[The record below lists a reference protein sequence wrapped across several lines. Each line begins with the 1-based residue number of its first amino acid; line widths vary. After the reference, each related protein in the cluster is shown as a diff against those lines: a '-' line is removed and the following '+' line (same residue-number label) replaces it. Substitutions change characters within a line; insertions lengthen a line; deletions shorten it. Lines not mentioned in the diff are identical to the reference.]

1 MEKKR
6 EELKIFSKKD
16 TNTEDEMRYPLY
28 RECFQ
33 NAIFSI
39 LSNLDAMRDN
49 CEQYFNDDDEAY
61 RYSFSRLPDNANNI
75 YAFLGARGS
84 GKTTAINEFGRI
96 LKELSE
102 EEEKKWLRE
111 VKEAL
116 NFEQAIQNLRF
127 VVLDAIDASLL
138 TDKEDF
144 VELVLSQLLAI
155 VEEKR
160 SKIDLYGRQQS
171 FSCAAQLSDAFINAY
186 NSYRNISREEAGREL
201 GESVTTI
208 LKNMP
213 SGPNARW
220 AISQLLTSFFEFV
233 GKDNGTKSYLVI
245 IIDDLDLNIG
255 YGYKLLEQIHKYL
268 ADPRIIVLIAA
279 DYGQLSL
286 ICEYYFKNQYSQNQY
301 SQNREE
307 YNQDSAVELSRE
319 YLLKAIPIANRIYMP
334 DSREFVKKYVEVKA
348 DQEKDNKEED
358 NSRDVKSF
366 VMNKVV
372 EKLGIYY
379 DLNGTKKHFAVPNTV
394 RELVNYNDFLSSL
407 NSIEWQDGKVPE
419 EQMHWY
425 DLNHARMNQDIT
437 SRMAYQLL
445 SHQQQKMFQALI
457 DKNIINR
464 ARYAVDLCKN
474 WRENTHVD
482 RTDNGKYRY
491 ADLIEELYHL
501 GRDDYRDKEL
511 IHCIIAFLT
520 SEMTREYY
528 HFCAAKDEKDSKKCL
543 KSFLGNSFGNQWLG
557 EMIPKALFDSTKGT
571 IDKWGYIDKTKINLW
586 QLRNKFSVNKQN
598 KGSYEAAIINRL
610 LIDLKTNRDFE
621 VIGILMLFLSGYE
634 MLKAQVTLPEIRF
647 EIIGDNT
654 MDETTKGRKEME
666 YRISFETTSATFDIF
681 GFIGKEWNDTQI
693 DEISNKIVEKIKRS
707 VREVAGKGQEIQEKY
722 AELKKL
728 VRGQLS
734 EWLCD
739 NFLAFPFYSLDMSYN
754 VLKRARKK
762 GIDMEGEVTKEQIY
776 DTMKRAYG
784 YIAAEL
790 YFEEEKYKEN
800 SIKGLEWFD
809 NFVNS
814 PFIKKF
820 GISYPEEMRDS
831 LNLKNKQGDMEKR
844 TEYSNESNDQSD
856 GLTEAMQNELSNI
869 IKSMVAP
876 DLKDDTPN

>member
-6 EELKIFSKKD
+6 EELKIFSEKD
-16 TNTEDEMRYPLY
+16 TNAGDEMRYPLY

-39 LSNLDAMRDN
+39 LSNLYAMRDN
-49 CEQYFNDDDEAY
+49 CKQHFGDDDEAY

-75 YAFLGARGS
+75 YAFLGPRGS

-96 LKELSE
+96 LRELSE
-102 EEEKKWLRE
+102 EEKKEWIKE
-111 VKEAL
+111 AKEAL
-116 NFEQAIQNLRF
+116 NLKQDEKNLEF
-127 VVLDAIDASLL
+127 VVLDTIDASLL

-144 VELVLSQLLAI
+144 VELVLSQLFAI
-155 VEEKR
+155 VEEER
-160 SKIDLYGRQQS
+160 SKIDLYSRQQS
-171 FSCAAQLSDAFINAY
+171 SSCVAQLSDAFINAY

-233 GKDNGTKSYLVI
+233 GKGKETKRYLVT

-307 YNQDSAVELSRE
+307 DNQDSAVELSKE

-334 DSREFVKKYVEVKA
+334 DSRGFVKKYVKIKA
-348 DQEKDNKEED
+348 DKEKDNKEKD
-358 NSRDVKSF
+358 NSRDVKGF

-425 DLNHARMNQDIT
+425 DLNYARMNQDIT

-445 SHQQQKMFQALI
+445 SHKQQKVFQVLLN
-457 DKNIINR
+457 KNIINR
-464 ARYAVDLCKN
+464 AKYVVDLCKN
-474 WRENTHVD
+474 WKEHTYVD
-482 RTDNGKYRY
+482 STDEGKHRY
-491 ADLIEELYHL
+491 ADLIEALYNL

-511 IHCIIAFLT
+511 VHCIIALLT

-528 HFCAAKDEKDSKKCL
+528 HFSAAKDEKVSKECL
-543 KSFLGNSFGNQWLG
+543 KSFLGVSFGNKWLG
-557 EMIPKALFDSTKGT
+557 EMIPKTMFDPTKG
-571 IDKWGYIDKTKINLW
+571 IIEGWGYIKKAWINLW
-586 QLRNKFSVNKQN
+586 ELKNKFRVNGQHT
-598 KGSYEAAIINRL
+598 SLSEAEIVNQL
-610 LIDLKTNRDFE
+610 TSDLRKNRDFE
-621 VIGILMLFLSGYE
+621 VVGILMLFLSGYE
-634 MLKAQVTLPEIRF
+634 ILKAHVTLPEIRF
-647 EIIGDNT
+647 EIATESD
-654 MDETTKGRKEME
+654 MDETPRRKKWLE
-666 YRISFETTSATFDIF
+666 YSISFETTSATFDIF
-681 GFIGKEWNDTQI
+681 GFIGKEWNSTQI
-693 DEISNKIVEKIKRS
+693 DEISSKIVEKIKKS
-707 VREVAGKGQEIQEKY
+707 VQGVAGKGKEIQEKY
-722 AELKKL
+722 TELENI
-728 VRGQLS
+728 VREQLS
-734 EWLCD
+734 TWLGD
-739 NFLAFPFYSLDMSYN
+739 NFLIFPFYSLDMSYN

-762 GIDMEGEVTKEQIY
+762 GIDMEGEFKKEQIY

-814 PFIKKF
+814 PFIENF

-831 LNLKNKQGDMEKR
+831 FNLINKQGTTEEK
-844 TEYSNESNDQSD
+844 TENREKLKDKSGHMSE
-856 GLTEAMQNELSNI
+856 EMQNKLNYI
-869 IKSMVAP
+869 IKSMILP
-876 DLKDDTPN
+876 DQKDDTPN

>member
-6 EELKIFSKKD
+6 EELEIFSKKN
-16 TNTEDEMRYPLY
+16 TSTEDEMRYPLY

-39 LSNLDAMRDN
+39 LSNLYAMRDN
-49 CEQYFNDDDEAY
+49 CKHYFRDDEAY

-75 YAFLGARGS
+75 YAFLGPRGS

-96 LKELSE
+96 LRELSE
-102 EEEKKWLRE
+102 EEKKEWIKE
-111 VKEAL
+111 AKEAL
-116 NFEQAIQNLRF
+116 NLKQDKKNLEF
-127 VVLDAIDASLL
+127 VVLDTIDASLL

-144 VELVLSQLLAI
+144 VELVLSQLFAI
-155 VEEKR
+155 VEEER
-160 SKIDLYGRQQS
+160 SKIDLYSRQQS
-171 FSCAAQLSDAFINAY
+171 SSCVAQLSDAFINAY

-233 GKDNGTKSYLVI
+233 GKGKETKRYLVI

-307 YNQDSAVELSRE
+307 DNQDSAVELSKE

-334 DSREFVKKYVEVKA
+334 DSREFVKKYVEIKA
-348 DQEKDNKEED
+348 DKEKADSDNV
-358 NSRDVKSF
+358 RDVKSF

-407 NSIEWQDGKVPE
+407 NFIEWQDGKVPE

-445 SHQQQKMFQALI
+445 SHKQQKVFQVLLN
-457 DKNIINR
+457 KNIINR
-464 ARYAVDLCKN
+464 AKYVVDLCKN
-474 WRENTHVD
+474 WRGDTYVD
-482 RTDNGKYRY
+482 RADNIKYRY
-491 ADLIEELYHL
+491 ADLVEALYHL
-501 GRDDYRDKEL
+501 GRDDYRDKGL
-511 IHCIIAFLT
+511 VHCIIAFLT

-528 HFCAAKDEKDSKKCL
+528 HFCAVKNEKDSKKCL
-543 KSFLGNSFGNQWLG
+543 KSFLGDSFGNKWLG
-557 EMIPKALFDSTKGT
+557 EMIPRIMFDSKKG
-571 IDKWGYIDKTKINLW
+571 IVEEWGYIERAQINLW
-586 QLRNKFSVNKQN
+586 QLGNEFNINQKNESLYEEEVINQLIKDSEENK
-598 KGSYEAAIINRL
+598 Y
-610 LIDLKTNRDFE
+610 FE
-621 VIGILMLFLSGYE
+621 VLGMLMLFLSEHRISDGHIMFPE
-634 MLKAQVTLPEIRF
+634 MRF
-647 EIIGDNT
+647 EI
-654 MDETTKGRKEME
+654 DEISTVEEGVEEQKIRG
-666 YRISFETTSATFDIF
+666 YSISFETPSATFDIF
-681 GFIGKEWNDTQI
+681 GFIGKEWNNTQI
-693 DEISNKIVEKIKRS
+693 NEISSKIVEKIKKS
-707 VREVAGKGQEIQEKY
+707 VQEVAGKGKEIQEKY
-722 AELKKL
+722 AELEKL
-728 VRGQLS
+728 VREQLG

-762 GIDMEGEVTKEQIY
+762 GSDMGGEIKVEQIY

-814 PFIKKF
+814 PFIENF

-831 LNLKNKQGDMEKR
+831 FNLINKQGTTEEK
-844 TEYSNESNDQSD
+844 TENREKLKDKSGHMSE
-856 GLTEAMQNELSNI
+856 EMQNKLNYI
-869 IKSMVAP
+869 IKSMILP
-876 DLKDDTPN
+876 DQKDDTPN